1 MIHLINNRISVVVM
15 EDKTG
20 DVLASAN
27 YPLPQIND
35 WDMLN
40 LTPSEQNQLPGWITD
55 NDLGFTIATQ
65 PGSTAKLIT
74 SLGSI

>member
-1 MIHLINNRISVVVM
+1 MNNRISVVVM

-27 YPLPQIND
+27 YPLPPVND

-40 LTPSEQNQLPGWITD
+40 LTPAGAKQVIWLD
-55 NDLGFTIATQ
+55 NG
-65 PGSTAKLIT
+65 
-74 SLGSI
+74 